1 MWPLI
6 SAISKAHGLHWTET
20 ILKQHCFQYGKLITP
35 SYAWSKFTLVPL
47 HLSMPAGCLSTCLS
61 FYLHVL
67 FYNYMGRLSW
77 KAHIVSLNQYC
88 LPGISYVEN
97 AHFFKPEDSRSS
109 HFGWPMCGQ
118 IKWWNASC
126 TTWPT
131 LGAHG
136 FPKTWSPPAWTL
148 HFRFCAATFFKKHAS
163 SPCLSNKER
172 FPESFSAKTR
182 RKNMA
187 NTQHRHHS
195 RHHAILTPRSGL

>member
-1 MWPLI
+1 MDVAIDI
-6 SAISKAHGLHWTET
+6 SYIQGALLALFKR
-20 ILKQHCFQYGKLITP
+20 HCFQHGKLITP

-67 FYNYMGRLSW
+67 FYNYMDRLSW

-97 AHFFKPEDSRSS
+97 AHFFKPEDSWSS
-109 HFGWPMCGQ
+109 HFGGQ
-118 IKWWNASC
+118 IKDEM
-126 TTWPT
+126 
-131 LGAHG
+131 HG
-136 FPKTWSPPAWTL
+136 SPPAWTL
-148 HFRFCAATFFKKHAS
+148 HFQFCAAMFLKKLAS

-182 RKNMA
+182 RKTWLWHIDGAALNI
-187 NTQHRHHS
+187 
-195 RHHAILTPRSGL
+195 AIIPSIMQFWTPRSGLSGAL